1 MHYSYTVNVPVIQGD
16 KIMLSFRFNM
26 FPFKLKGDHFTDLLL
41 LLLTRDA
48 QPV

>member
-1 MHYSYTVNVPVIQGD
+1 MHYSYTVDVPVIQGD

-48 QPV
+48 LPV